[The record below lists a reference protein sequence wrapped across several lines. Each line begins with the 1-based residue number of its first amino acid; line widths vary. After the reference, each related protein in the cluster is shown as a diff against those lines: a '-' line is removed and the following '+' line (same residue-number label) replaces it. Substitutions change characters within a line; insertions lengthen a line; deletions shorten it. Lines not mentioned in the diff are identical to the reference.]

1 MPEAEK
7 EGLEGKDPTSPSDD
21 QLQFNRIQYQNFL
34 ASVLFMQGRKWDEV
48 MEACEKGIKMC
59 ALYKAIELKAE
70 AEKSSKEFASIKLK
84 AMAR

>member
-1 MPEAEK
+1 
-7 EGLEGKDPTSPSDD
+7 
-21 QLQFNRIQYQNFL
+21 
-34 ASVLFMQGRKWDEV
+34 MQGRKWDEV
-48 MEACEKGIKMC
+48 IEACEKGIKMC